1 MNIKSCIVL
10 SLLISSVGFASEIK
24 SFDPSKSKVKSVFLD
39 DVPVTISTNANEIS
53 KWMEFDDDTYIY
65 YIEPSSTRSKMQR
78 PYRIDAFTFVDVPG
92 LFDVKGDGEFE
103 INDLKNDLDKKMR
116 GPFYNAKCTVHF
128 VELFDSVSDGVKLVM
143 PITFHQS
150 LLAQAPIKNEDDIS
164 TNSYTLSQKDKERL
178 KSCVKEVLKK
188 AELLGKIDLN
198 LKAEVVQRSQEHKI
212 SDEFISEPKA
222 QVSVE

>member
-1 MNIKSCIVL
+1 M
-10 SLLISSVGFASEIK
+10 
-24 SFDPSKSKVKSVFLD
+24 KSVFLD

-53 KWMEFDDDTYIY
+53 EWMEFDDGTYL
-65 YIEPSSTRSKMQR
+65 YIEPSSNRSKMQR

-92 LFDVKGDGEFE
+92 FYDVKGDGEFE
-103 INDLKNDLDKKMR
+103 INALKDDLDKIMR
-116 GPFYNAKCTVHF
+116 GPFYNAQCTVHLM
-128 VELFDSVSDGVKLVM
+128 ELYKSESDGIELVI
-143 PITFHQS
+143 PVSFHQS
-150 LLAQAPIKNEDDIS
+150 LLAQAPIKKEDDNS
-164 TNSYTLSQKDKERL
+164 TNTFTLSQKDKERL

>member
-53 KWMEFDDDTYIY
+53 KRMNFDDDSYI
-65 YIEPSSTRSKMQR
+65 YIEPSSDRSKMQR
-78 PYRIDAFTFVDVPG
+78 PYRIDAFSFVDVEG

-116 GPFYNAKCTVHF
+116 GPFYNARCTIHF
-128 VELFDSVSDGVKLVM
+128 VELYDSAGDGIELAMPVS
-143 PITFHQS
+143 FHQS
-150 LLAQAPIKNEDDIS
+150 LLAQAPIKKEGAIS
-164 TNSYTLSQKDKERL
+164 TNTFTLSQQDKERL

-198 LKAEVVQRSQEHKI
+198 LKAEVVQRSQEHKV